1 MFILISIRHKIDSR
15 KGKPFFVVEG
25 QLTNVDRLTEKYHIA
40 AILVINNSDKIHH
53 CLNTR

>member
-25 QLTNVDRLTEKYHIA
+25 QLTNVDRLTEKYHVT
-40 AILVINNSDKIHH
+40 AIIVINNSDKIHH
-53 CLNTR
+53 CLNVQ